1 MEWKRVV
8 SQSDADSLL
17 EVFGGFHDGCL
28 HELHL
33 WTGYSVSKEF
43 TMTCG
48 IPNGLGVRILVQR
61 QDDSPSAI
69 ELLFTGVRRLN
80 VIDREN
86 YDSIIY
92 GAKLMVRDGL
102 IHWATDDRWAPD
114 SGEREDA
121 TFVIANELSW
131 RDTSDWMGASFR
143 LGLGPPADDS
153 PKS

>member
-1 MEWKRVV
+1 MEWSVV
-8 SQSDADSLL
+8 SQSDADTLL

-61 QDDSPSAI
+61 QGDTPSAI
-69 ELLFTGVRRLN
+69 ELMFTSVRR
-80 VIDREN
+80 VTVVDREN

-92 GAKLMVRDGL
+92 GATLLVRDGL
-102 IHWATDDRWAPD
+102 IYWATEEDWQPESPD
-114 SGEREDA
+114 
-121 TFVIANELSW
+121 ANETTCVVAGQLAW
-131 RDTSDWMGASFR
+131 RDASDWMGESFR
-143 LGLGPPADDS
+143 VGLGPAANLRR
-153 PKS
+153 